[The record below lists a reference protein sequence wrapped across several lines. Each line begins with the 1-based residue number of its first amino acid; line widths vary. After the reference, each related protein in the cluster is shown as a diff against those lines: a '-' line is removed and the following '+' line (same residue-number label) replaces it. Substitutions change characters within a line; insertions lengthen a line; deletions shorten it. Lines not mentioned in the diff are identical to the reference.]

1 MSVDMHVQFDH
12 HSKISEVDLGKTLL
26 FCNVCGNQGCLRI
39 SLTTRFTNLAACSY
53 DLMQADLDRESL
65 ACRNRNF
72 LRRSSKSK
80 PAKKGFEWCNNFRS
94 KPFLRLVV
102 QR

>member
-12 HSKISEVDLGKTLL
+12 HSKISEVNFGKTLL
-26 FCNVCGNQGCLRI
+26 FLMYVEIRAALGLASLPGLRI
-39 SLTTRFTNLAACSY
+39 LQHALT
-53 DLMQADLDRESL
+53 QADLDRESL

-94 KPFLRLVV
+94 KPFKAFSSNMKR
-102 QR
+102 